1 MNCDYESVT
10 ASATD
15 AITAMVE
22 TPHNAT
28 ICTAAEVNALAAYV
42 FFRGSEQLGERR
54 SVAMQKNGRPYCQH
68 AVKVSG
74 AISLRYGQL
83 SQR

>member
-1 MNCDYESVT
+1 MQSIMELLGGYMNCEYESVT

-28 ICTAAEVNALAAYV
+28 ICTAAEVQALAAYV
-42 FFRGSEQLGERR
+42 FFSWLRT
-54 SVAMQKNGRPYCQH
+54 VGRT
-68 AVKVSG
+68 AKRIDAKKMADLIVSM
-74 AISLRYGQL
+74 L
-83 SQR
+83 